1 MKSSK
6 YGGFFPY
13 PDFRPFQEQM
23 LDKVEEVVIK
33 GNHTVLMIDAP
44 TGSGKTSTIAPIL
57 ANKSNKKFVVAVRTN
72 SQIEI
77 YLKEFDEIFNKTSKK
92 PSISYMVGKEKT
104 CKLSVKRGVCDSLVE
119 NTKKFIEYKINK
131 FYLREY
137 DASLDDILLEYS
149 EQWIEKKEPINIQNI
164 IDENE
169 INIARNNKEFLIC
182 PYFLFS
188 KIGYTNNEGK
198 IEFLNS
204 YKIESKAQEFLNH
217 PVPPNQID
225 KINSDVCSYEFMS
238 LASKKSDAIII
249 MHAHILQESTPI
261 YLKLG
266 IKSEE
271 TILLID
277 EAHNIGE
284 TAEQKNSQKLDINL
298 ISSAIKQI
306 EDFYTFFWNDVPGKD
321 NFKLLGFLS
330 EDFNLNFTTAPEI
343 KKIEDDKTISISNEK
358 SSVLI
363 RLNDEETTATI
374 TIDNVRTDEFL
385 VEKKNVK
392 LKIFDYINYNNKEIK
407 NNLHIAEIVYFVLI
421 KLKNI
426 LEKLHNENEIERI
439 LEPDLLIG
447 TLFNKNIDSL
457 AIENIF
463 SNMISLTTR
472 ISGID
477 SINLE
482 DEDPLIKCTQFL
494 YRINNFNNQ
503 YILRKGQDSDEINK
517 KIILEIKNFD
527 PSPILSKIVD
537 SHYTTIMMSGTFS
550 PIDFYELYYFG
561 KNGRAEKCS
570 LPNSFPAQNRLIIG
584 IKDANTIF
592 INRDDSS
599 VIKNYYNCMY
609 KLIIDIPGNVALF
622 FNSYDM
628 KKQYTKYCSET
639 ARKADKEFFDQKS
652 SVPEDE
658 IFEKFK
664 KAGKN
669 KGGVLLALS
678 GGKLSEGKDYSG
690 DSLKAAMV
698 VGFPL
703 GPINDIQKRK
713 NEYYK
718 SKYGE
723 EKGDFIAYKLPAM
736 NKALQALGRVIRAKD
751 ETGILILADTRF
763 AKEGTNSIGHFLPP
777 WIKDE
782 IIFCNSTQISDILGK
797 WRNDRENNLEI
808 EWYKKGVELNK
819 LGKYNDAIESYK
831 KAIKINPRNEKTWN
845 NIGSVF
851 FKLKMYPDAVES
863 YKKALKIDPSND
875 LIIKNQRKATEKI
888 KDNNLKDSSGR
899 RAGKRL

>member
-77 YLKEFDEIFNKTSKK
+77 YLKEFDEICNKTSKK

-104 CKLSVKRGVCDSLVE
+104 CKLSVKRDVCDSLVE
-119 NTKKFIEYKINK
+119 NTKKFIEYKINN
-131 FYLREY
+131 FYLQKY
-137 DASLDDILLEYS
+137 DASLDDIILEYS
-149 EQWIEKKEPINIQNI
+149 EQWIEKKEPINIKNI

-169 INIARNNKEFLIC
+169 VNIVRNNQEFLIC

-188 KIGYTNNEGK
+188 KIGYSNNEGK

-204 YKIESKAQEFLNH
+204 DKIEFKAQEFLNH
-217 PVPPNQID
+217 PVPPNQIEQ
-225 KINSDVCSYEFMS
+225 INSDVCPYEFMS

-249 MHAHILQESTPI
+249 MHDHILQESTPI

-284 TAEQKNSQKLDINL
+284 KAEQKNSQKLDVNL
-298 ISSAIKQI
+298 VSNANKQI
-306 EDFYTFFWNDVPGKD
+306 EEFYTFNWNDVPGKD
-321 NFKLLGFLS
+321 NFKLLRFLF
-330 EDFNLNFTTAPEI
+330 EDFNLNFVTAPEI
-343 KKIEDDKTISISNEK
+343 KKIENGKTIRISDEK
-358 SSVLI
+358 SFVLI
-363 RLNDEETTATI
+363 RLNDEETTAI
-374 TIDNVRTDEFL
+374 VIIDNVITCEFL
-385 VEKKNVK
+385 VEKTNVR
-392 LKIFDYINYNNKEIK
+392 LKILDNINYKKKEIK
-407 NNLHIAEIVYFVLI
+407 NNLHIAEIVYIVLT

-426 LEKLHNENEIERI
+426 LEKLHNESEIERI
-439 LEPDLLIG
+439 LEPDLLID
-447 TLFNKNIDSL
+447 TLLEKDIDSI

-463 SNMISLTTR
+463 SNMKSFSTR

-477 SINLE
+477 TENLE
-482 DEDPLIKCTQFL
+482 YEDPLNKCVQFL
-494 YRINNFNNQ
+494 YRVNNFNNQ
-503 YILRKGQDSDEINK
+503 YVLRKGQDTDENNK

-527 PSPILSKIVD
+527 PSPILSKIVN
-537 SHYTTIMMSGTFS
+537 SHHATIMMSGTFS

-561 KNGRAEKCS
+561 KNGLAEKCT
-570 LPNSFPAQNRLIIG
+570 LLNSFPSQKRLIIG
-584 IKDANTIF
+584 IKDVNTLF
-592 INRDDSS
+592 NNRDDSS

-609 KLIIDIPGNVALF
+609 QLIIDIPGNVALF

-639 ARKADKEFFDQKS
+639 AKKADKEFFDQKNG
-652 SVPEDE
+652 VPEDE

-664 KAGKN
+664 KAAKN

-718 SKYGE
+718 SQYGE

-751 ETGILILADTRF
+751 ETGILILADSR
-763 AKEGTNSIGHFLPP
+763 
-777 WIKDE
+777 
-782 IIFCNSTQISDILGK
+782 FCNCEQISDIIGK
-797 WRNDRENNLEI
+797 WRKNRENNLEL
-808 EWYKKGVELNK
+808 EWYKKGVELYK

-831 KAIKINPRNEKTWN
+831 KALKINPRNEKTWN
-845 NIGSVF
+845 NIGSTF
-851 FKLKMYPDAVES
+851 FKLKLYPDAVES
-863 YKKALKIDPSND
+863 YKKGLEKDPSNET
-875 LIIKNQRKATEKI
+875 IIKNLRKATEKI